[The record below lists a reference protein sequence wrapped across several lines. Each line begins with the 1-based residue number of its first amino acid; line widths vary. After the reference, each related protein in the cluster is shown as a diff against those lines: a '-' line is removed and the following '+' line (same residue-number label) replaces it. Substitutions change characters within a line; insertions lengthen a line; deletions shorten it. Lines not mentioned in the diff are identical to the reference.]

1 MVDRVRVAA
10 CVAVAVAAALLGRP
24 AAAELGQPDPP
35 QIESGVAPG
44 ATIGDIRPDSAFA
57 DPTVAGLQRTATD
70 VQRELAGL
78 ADDVR
83 AASEALRSASDTAI
97 TASTARREADVE
109 LAARQG
115 DIDEYASAV
124 YAASGQPNEM
134 AVLLT
139 AANPNDF
146 LDGTAFVSRI
156 RAERTAQVTEAA
168 QRQRATQRAEADALA
183 AERAAADRKVD
194 LDRRSSDATN
204 RAAAV
209 SSELRA
215 TVAATDAAVAATQ
228 RAQHERNTA
237 TGGSWRAYLDRL
249 AAAGVRPPSAAAL
262 LDPARLPAGLQP
274 VPGQAGTPQA
284 GVAQMTTAAGERLL
298 VLPAET
304 IAAVCAAVGTLGRP
318 YVPGAGQGP
327 DAYSCDGLVRAV
339 FGGTGSSMPAA
350 MPAAL
355 AEQFAVSQPVA
366 AADAVPGDLVVLGPA
381 RYGVQGVGIVLDAKT
396 MLTADAR
403 LASVVVTDLP
413 AGDGALGFARPSLPA
428 RTPVAAPTATD
439 GGLTWRCGGVQLPA
453 RAGEASGAWG
463 GFPNGF
469 IPPAALCPLGIGSH
483 LLRCD
488 AAVSMRALGSAFAA
502 TFGRAL
508 CVTDSYRRFEAQVR
522 LYGVKPSLAAVPGT
536 SNHGWGLAVDLC
548 GGVQSFGTAEY
559 GWFAATAGAFG
570 WVNPGWAQPGRG
582 REEPWHWEFVG

>member
-1 MVDRVRVAA
+1 MVDRVRGAA
-10 CVAVAVAAALLGRP
+10 CVAVAMAAALLGRP
-24 AAAELGQPDPP
+24 AAADLGQPEPP

-44 ATIGDIRPDSAFA
+44 ATLGDVRPDDAFA

-83 AASEALRSASDTAI
+83 VASDELRRASDTAI
-97 TASTARREADVE
+97 TASTVRRQADAE

-124 YAASGQPNEM
+124 YAASGQPTEVT
-134 AVLLT
+134 VLLT
-139 AANPNDF
+139 AANPKDF
-146 LDGTAFVSRI
+146 LDGTGFVARI
-156 RAERTAQVTEAA
+156 RAERTAQVAEAA
-168 QRQRATQRAEADALA
+168 RRQRVTQRAEADALA
-183 AERAAADRKVD
+183 AERAAADRKAD

-215 TVAATDAAVAATQ
+215 TIATTDAAVAAAQ
-228 RAQHERNTA
+228 RAQRERDTA
-237 TGGSWRAYLDRL
+237 TAGSWRAYVDRL
-249 AAAGVRPPSAAAL
+249 AAAGVRPPAAATL
-262 LDPARLPAGLQP
+262 LDPARLPPGLQP

-284 GVAQMTTAAGERLL
+284 GVARVTTATGERLL

-304 IAAVCAAVGTLGRP
+304 IAAVSAAVGTLGRP

-339 FGGTGSSMPAA
+339 FSGAGLSV
-350 MPAAL
+350 PAAL
-355 AEQFAVSQPVA
+355 PDQFAVSLPVA
-366 AADAVPGDLVVLGPA
+366 AADAVPGDLVFLGPA

-428 RTPVAAPTATD
+428 RAPVAVPTATD

-453 RAGEASGAWG
+453 RAGEAAGAWG

-469 IPPAALCPLGIGSH
+469 IPPAAMCPLGIGAH

-488 AAVSMRALGSAFAA
+488 AAVSMRALASAFAA
-502 TFGRAL
+502 AFGRAL
-508 CVTDSYRRFEAQVR
+508 CVTDSYRGFEAQVR

-548 GGVQSFGTAEY
+548 GGVQSFGTVEY

-570 WVNPGWAQPGRG
+570 WVNPRWAQPGRG